1 MRTRP
6 LTTALAAVTGLIGLA
21 ACGSTQAGA
30 AGTAGE
36 EPITP
41 QAIAAVTLDH
51 LPPDP
56 TFLRRADREGTA
68 VAAEIRYGSDFDGD
82 VVYVGVGESTEAT
95 PCDDDRN
102 AGCET
107 SDLDVGTLYLA
118 WEDVEPEEDPGIV
131 EVLLRRDDGQDVSVV
146 YAGDDITADP
156 RTLDLS
162 VTVEQ
167 MTDVVTD
174 PRLGLTTSQD
184 VIDAGEALEGFDGA
198 GRGRGSDTE

>member
-1 MRTRP
+1 MRVRP
-6 LTTALAAVTGLIGLA
+6 LTTALAAVTGLLGLA
-21 ACGSTQAGA
+21 ACGSTQTGGTGA
-30 AGTAGE
+30 AGE
-36 EPITP
+36 EATTP
-41 QAIAAVTLDH
+41 RAIAAVALDH

-56 TFLRRADREGTA
+56 TFLRRADREGGV
-68 VAAEIRYGSDFDGD
+68 VAAEIRYGSDVDGD

-102 AGCET
+102 VGCET
-107 SDLDVGTLYLA
+107 SDLDAGTLYLA

-162 VTVEQ
+162 VTVDQ

-174 PRLGLTTSQD
+174 QRLGLTTSQD
-184 VIDAGEALEGFDGA
+184 VIDAGEALDDFDDA
-198 GRGRGSDTE
+198 GRGRGADTE